1 MLTVDFDRIG
11 VRDGARVLDMGCGGG
26 RHAFEAWRR
35 GATVVALDY
44 SEAELKEVR
53 SILGAMVEADEAPYG
68 EAGGAVNGD
77 ALRLPF
83 ADATFDCII
92 ASEVLEH
99 LWADTVA
106 IGELVRV
113 LRPGGRIAVT
123 VPTRWP
129 ERVCWALDH
138 RYHDTPGGHV
148 RIYRQPGLEA
158 KLEAAGLWLRGS
170 HHAHALHSPYWW
182 LKCATGVDRVD
193 PPWTVRRYHDFL
205 AWQITNRPRWVETLD
220 RVLNPVL
227 GKSLVVYGEKLTSAP
242 QGGGGYRVASSLD
255 TQETEPAESTSR
267 SVPAAERV
275 RHEDGVE
282 T

>member
-1 MLTVDFDRIG
+1 MLTADFDRLG
-11 VRDGARVLDMGCGGG
+11 VREGSRVLDMGCGGG

-53 SILGAMVEADEAPYG
+53 AVLGAMVEANELPHG
-68 EAGGAVNGD
+68 ESGGAVNGD
-77 ALRLPF
+77 ALDLPF

-99 LWADTVA
+99 VWADTVA
-106 IGELVRV
+106 IAELTRV

-138 RYHDTPGGHV
+138 RYHDTPGGHI
-148 RIYRQPGLEA
+148 RIYRQRDLET

-193 PPWTVRRYHDFL
+193 PPWAVRRYHDFL
-205 AWQITNRPRWVETLD
+205 VWQITKQPRWVASVD
-220 RVLNPVL
+220 RALNPVL
-227 GKSLVVYGEKLTSAP
+227 GKSLVVYAQKVNE
-242 QGGGGYRVASSLD
+242 
-255 TQETEPAESTSR
+255 
-267 SVPAAERV
+267 
-275 RHEDGVE
+275 
-282 T
+282 

>member
-1 MLTVDFDRIG
+1 MLTVDFDRLG
-11 VRDGARVLDMGCGGG
+11 VRDGARLLDMGCGGG

-53 SILGAMVEADEAPYG
+53 AIQGAMVEAGEAPHG
-68 EAGGAVNGD
+68 QVGGAVNGD
-77 ALRLPF
+77 ALVLPF

-106 IGELVRV
+106 IAELVRV

-148 RIYRQPGLEA
+148 RIYRQPELEA

-182 LKCATGVDRVD
+182 LKCATGVNRVD
-193 PPWTVRRYHDFL
+193 PPWAVRRYHDFL
-205 AWQITNRPRWVETLD
+205 AWQITNRPGWVESLD
-220 RVLNPVL
+220 RLLNPVL
-227 GKSLVVYGEKLTSAP
+227 GKSLIVYGQKLTSESQSGA
-242 QGGGGYRVASSLD
+242 GYPG
-255 TQETEPAESTSR
+255 T
-267 SVPAAERV
+267 ERV
-275 RHEDGVE
+275 RQRSE
-282 T
+282 

>member
-1 MLTVDFDRIG
+1 MLTVDFDRLG
-11 VRDGARVLDMGCGGG
+11 VRAGTRLLDMGCGGG

-35 GATVVALDY
+35 GATVVPLDY

-53 SILGAMVEADEAPYG
+53 AVVGAMLEADEVPNDEQTG
-68 EAGGAVNGD
+68 IGGAVNGD
-77 ALRLPF
+77 ALGLPF
-83 ADATFDCII
+83 PDDSFDAVI

-99 LWADTVA
+99 VWADTVA
-106 IGELVRV
+106 IRELVRV

-148 RIYRQPGLEA
+148 RIYRQPDLEQ

-182 LKCATGVDRVD
+182 IKCATGVERVS
-193 PPWTVRRYHDFL
+193 PTWLERRWHDL
-205 AWQITNRPRWVETLD
+205 LVWQIADQPRWLGMID
-220 RVLNPVL
+220 RALNPVL
-227 GKSLVVYGEKLTSAP
+227 GKSLVVYAQK
-242 QGGGGYRVASSLD
+242 V
-255 TQETEPAESTSR
+255 TQ
-267 SVPAAERV
+267 
-275 RHEDGVE
+275 
-282 T
+282 